1 MEVPII
7 ISDENNK
14 SEISSRKKLKNRLTT
29 GTFALLIALL
39 AVVSA
44 TYAWYVYNTGRHT
57 TKVRMAAGAVGEVSE
72 IAPED
77 ISDGEDVGSQEA
89 EEILNDGETSVEQP
103 DSADASDTSNP
114 QVEIVLPQKNVFIP
128 VSEFLPV
135 QEREELL
142 SLISHDEVYLVHI
155 RDDSEMQYS
164 IFFNQALEQKD
175 VCLYRFDSE
184 ENKVVDAD
192 SVQDVMSFDENNRTL
207 VLNTKDSSD
216 YVLVI
221 SNAEKYKELGY
232 TASIAAA
239 QQQTEPSETG
249 EEETENK
256 AATEVALTS
265 VILKPDSELETVP
278 VAFLEYL
285 SDLDVC
291 SVTLV
296 YADGSEKM
304 LDKEDGRYECS
315 AEHADEEDAEGTVRR
330 TYHVVVKEL
339 ATGAVFEDTESVE
352 IGRKDPVEI
361 KTEDMTTVMLEGRKK
376 EKPEGSYTTYLFEK
390 GLDKILKK
398 VGEECT
404 EVIIAAKAEDRD
416 ETIYEIADLTYHV
429 MVLMTEQG
437 ISLADIRKEL
447 AKRHII
453 DHKVKQEKMTK

>member
-352 IGRKDPVEI
+352 IGRRDPVEI

-376 EKPEGSYTTYLFEK
+376 WMMVQSVPDVSGRYAMNCDKGIEKIYYVSDDGDLT
-390 GLDKILKK
+390 
-398 VGEECT
+398 C
-404 EVIIAAKAEDRD
+404 AEDSFQLQ
-416 ETIYEIADLTYHV
+416 A
-429 MVLMTEQG
+429 G
-437 ISLADIRKEL
+437 
-447 AKRHII
+447 
-453 DHKVKQEKMTK
+453 EKYTFLIKLQ

>member
-1 MEVPII
+1 VNEMEVPII

-239 QQQTEPSETG
+239 QQQTEPSKTG

-376 EKPEGSYTTYLFEK
+376 WMMVQSVPDVSGRYAMNCDKGIEKIYYVSDDGDLT
-390 GLDKILKK
+390 
-398 VGEECT
+398 C
-404 EVIIAAKAEDRD
+404 AEDSFQLQ
-416 ETIYEIADLTYHV
+416 A
-429 MVLMTEQG
+429 G
-437 ISLADIRKEL
+437 
-447 AKRHII
+447 
-453 DHKVKQEKMTK
+453 EKYTFLIKLQ

>member
-29 GTFALLIALL
+29 GTFALLIALF

-256 AATEVALTS
+256 ASTEVALTS

-376 EKPEGSYTTYLFEK
+376 WMMVQSVPDVSGRYAMNCDKGIEKIYYVSDDGDLT
-390 GLDKILKK
+390 
-398 VGEECT
+398 C
-404 EVIIAAKAEDRD
+404 AEDSFQLQ
-416 ETIYEIADLTYHV
+416 A
-429 MVLMTEQG
+429 G
-437 ISLADIRKEL
+437 
-447 AKRHII
+447 
-453 DHKVKQEKMTK
+453 EKYTFLIKLQ

>member
-14 SEISSRKKLKNRLTT
+14 SEISSRKKLKKRLTT

-239 QQQTEPSETG
+239 QQQTEPSKTG

-376 EKPEGSYTTYLFEK
+376 WMMVQSVPDVSGRYAMNCDKGIEKIYYVSDDGDLT
-390 GLDKILKK
+390 
-398 VGEECT
+398 C
-404 EVIIAAKAEDRD
+404 AEDSFQLQ
-416 ETIYEIADLTYHV
+416 A
-429 MVLMTEQG
+429 G
-437 ISLADIRKEL
+437 
-447 AKRHII
+447 
-453 DHKVKQEKMTK
+453 EKYTFLIKLQ

>member
-265 VILKPDSELETVP
+265 VILKPDSELETVS

-376 EKPEGSYTTYLFEK
+376 WMMVQSVPDVSGRYAMNCDKGIEKIYYVSDDGDLT
-390 GLDKILKK
+390 
-398 VGEECT
+398 C
-404 EVIIAAKAEDRD
+404 AEDSFQLQ
-416 ETIYEIADLTYHV
+416 A
-429 MVLMTEQG
+429 G
-437 ISLADIRKEL
+437 
-447 AKRHII
+447 
-453 DHKVKQEKMTK
+453 EKYTFLIKLQ

>member
-103 DSADASDTSNP
+103 VSADASDTSNP

-376 EKPEGSYTTYLFEK
+376 WMMVQSVPDVSGRYAMNCDKGIEKIYYVSDDGDLT
-390 GLDKILKK
+390 
-398 VGEECT
+398 C
-404 EVIIAAKAEDRD
+404 AEDSFQLQ
-416 ETIYEIADLTYHV
+416 A
-429 MVLMTEQG
+429 G
-437 ISLADIRKEL
+437 
-447 AKRHII
+447 
-453 DHKVKQEKMTK
+453 EKYTFLIKLQ

>member
-376 EKPEGSYTTYLFEK
+376 WMMVQSVPDVSGRYAMNCDKGIEKIYYVSDDGDLT
-390 GLDKILKK
+390 
-398 VGEECT
+398 C
-404 EVIIAAKAEDRD
+404 AED
-416 ETIYEIADLTYHV
+416 
-429 MVLMTEQG
+429 
-437 ISLADIRKEL
+437 SF
-447 AKRHII
+447 
-453 DHKVKQEKMTK
+453 

>member
-7 ISDENNK
+7 ISDENNE

-376 EKPEGSYTTYLFEK
+376 WMMVQSVPDVSGRYAMNCDKGIEKIYYVSDDGDLT
-390 GLDKILKK
+390 
-398 VGEECT
+398 C
-404 EVIIAAKAEDRD
+404 AEDSFQLQ
-416 ETIYEIADLTYHV
+416 A
-429 MVLMTEQG
+429 G
-437 ISLADIRKEL
+437 
-447 AKRHII
+447 
-453 DHKVKQEKMTK
+453 EKYTFLIKLQ

>member
-361 KTEDMTTVMLEGRKK
+361 KTEDMTTIMLEGRKK
-376 EKPEGSYTTYLFEK
+376 WMMVQSVPDVSGRYAMNCDKGIEKIYYVSDDGDLT
-390 GLDKILKK
+390 
-398 VGEECT
+398 C
-404 EVIIAAKAEDRD
+404 AEDSFQLQ
-416 ETIYEIADLTYHV
+416 A
-429 MVLMTEQG
+429 G
-437 ISLADIRKEL
+437 
-447 AKRHII
+447 
-453 DHKVKQEKMTK
+453 EKYTFLIKLQ

>member
-164 IFFNQALEQKD
+164 IFFNQDLEQKD

-376 EKPEGSYTTYLFEK
+376 WMMVQSVPDVSGRYAMNCDKGIEKIYYVSDDGDLT
-390 GLDKILKK
+390 
-398 VGEECT
+398 C
-404 EVIIAAKAEDRD
+404 AEDSFQLQ
-416 ETIYEIADLTYHV
+416 A
-429 MVLMTEQG
+429 G
-437 ISLADIRKEL
+437 
-447 AKRHII
+447 
-453 DHKVKQEKMTK
+453 EKYTFLIKLQ

>member
-44 TYAWYVYNTGRHT
+44 TYAWYGYNTGRHT

-376 EKPEGSYTTYLFEK
+376 WMMVQSVPDVSGRYAMNCDKGIEKIYYVSDDGDLT
-390 GLDKILKK
+390 
-398 VGEECT
+398 C
-404 EVIIAAKAEDRD
+404 AEDSFQLQ
-416 ETIYEIADLTYHV
+416 A
-429 MVLMTEQG
+429 G
-437 ISLADIRKEL
+437 
-447 AKRHII
+447 
-453 DHKVKQEKMTK
+453 EKYTFLIKLQ

>member
-89 EEILNDGETSVEQP
+89 EELLNDGETSVEQP

-339 ATGAVFEDTESVE
+339 ATGAVFEDAESVE

-376 EKPEGSYTTYLFEK
+376 WMMVQSVPDVSGRYAMNCDKGIEKIYYVSDDGDLT
-390 GLDKILKK
+390 
-398 VGEECT
+398 C
-404 EVIIAAKAEDRD
+404 AEDSFQLQ
-416 ETIYEIADLTYHV
+416 A
-429 MVLMTEQG
+429 G
-437 ISLADIRKEL
+437 
-447 AKRHII
+447 
-453 DHKVKQEKMTK
+453 EKYTFLIKLQ

>member
-1 MEVPII
+1 MPII

-376 EKPEGSYTTYLFEK
+376 WMMVQSVPDVSGRYAMNCDKGIEKIYYVSDDGDLT
-390 GLDKILKK
+390 
-398 VGEECT
+398 C
-404 EVIIAAKAEDRD
+404 AEDSFQLQ
-416 ETIYEIADLTYHV
+416 A
-429 MVLMTEQG
+429 G
-437 ISLADIRKEL
+437 
-447 AKRHII
+447 
-453 DHKVKQEKMTK
+453 EKYTFLIKLQ

>member
-1 MEVPII
+1 MKWRCRLLFLMRITSQRFPAEKI
-7 ISDENNK
+7 
-14 SEISSRKKLKNRLTT
+14 KNRLTT

-265 VILKPDSELETVP
+265 VTFEARFGAGDCT
-278 VAFLEYL
+278 
-285 SDLDVC
+285 
-291 SVTLV
+291 
-296 YADGSEKM
+296 
-304 LDKEDGRYECS
+304 GRIF
-315 AEHADEEDAEGTVRR
+315 G
-330 TYHVVVKEL
+330 
-339 ATGAVFEDTESVE
+339 VF
-352 IGRKDPVEI
+352 K
-361 KTEDMTTVMLEGRKK
+361 
-376 EKPEGSYTTYLFEK
+376 
-390 GLDKILKK
+390 
-398 VGEECT
+398 
-404 EVIIAAKAEDRD
+404 
-416 ETIYEIADLTYHV
+416 
-429 MVLMTEQG
+429 
-437 ISLADIRKEL
+437 
-447 AKRHII
+447 
-453 DHKVKQEKMTK
+453 

>member
-155 RDDSEMQYS
+155 RDDSEMQFS

-376 EKPEGSYTTYLFEK
+376 WMMVQSVPDVSGRYAMNCDKGIEKIYYVSDDGDLT
-390 GLDKILKK
+390 
-398 VGEECT
+398 C
-404 EVIIAAKAEDRD
+404 AEDSFQLQ
-416 ETIYEIADLTYHV
+416 A
-429 MVLMTEQG
+429 G
-437 ISLADIRKEL
+437 
-447 AKRHII
+447 
-453 DHKVKQEKMTK
+453 EKYTFLIKLQ

>member
-256 AATEVALTS
+256 ATEVALTS

-376 EKPEGSYTTYLFEK
+376 WMMVQSVPDVSGRYAMNCDKGIEKIYYVSDDGDLT
-390 GLDKILKK
+390 
-398 VGEECT
+398 C
-404 EVIIAAKAEDRD
+404 AEDSFQLQ
-416 ETIYEIADLTYHV
+416 A
-429 MVLMTEQG
+429 G
-437 ISLADIRKEL
+437 
-447 AKRHII
+447 
-453 DHKVKQEKMTK
+453 EKYTFLIKLQ

>member
-239 QQQTEPSETG
+239 QQQTEPSKTG

-352 IGRKDPVEI
+352 IGRKDPGEI

-376 EKPEGSYTTYLFEK
+376 WMMVQSVPDVSGRYAMNCDKGIEKIYYVSDDGDLT
-390 GLDKILKK
+390 
-398 VGEECT
+398 C
-404 EVIIAAKAEDRD
+404 AEDSFQLQ
-416 ETIYEIADLTYHV
+416 A
-429 MVLMTEQG
+429 G
-437 ISLADIRKEL
+437 
-447 AKRHII
+447 
-453 DHKVKQEKMTK
+453 EKYTFLIKLQ

>member
-232 TASIAAA
+232 TASIAA

-376 EKPEGSYTTYLFEK
+376 WMMVQSVPDVSGRYAMNCDKGIEKIYYVSDDGDLT
-390 GLDKILKK
+390 
-398 VGEECT
+398 C
-404 EVIIAAKAEDRD
+404 AEDSFQLQ
-416 ETIYEIADLTYHV
+416 A
-429 MVLMTEQG
+429 G
-437 ISLADIRKEL
+437 
-447 AKRHII
+447 
-453 DHKVKQEKMTK
+453 EKYTFLIKLQ

>member
-77 ISDGEDVGSQEA
+77 ISDGEDVVSQEA

-376 EKPEGSYTTYLFEK
+376 WMMVQSVPDVSGRYAMNCDKGIEKIYYVSDDGDLT
-390 GLDKILKK
+390 
-398 VGEECT
+398 C
-404 EVIIAAKAEDRD
+404 AEDSFQLQ
-416 ETIYEIADLTYHV
+416 A
-429 MVLMTEQG
+429 G
-437 ISLADIRKEL
+437 
-447 AKRHII
+447 
-453 DHKVKQEKMTK
+453 EKYTFLIKLQ

>member
-192 SVQDVMSFDENNRTL
+192 SVQDVMSFDENNRTI

-376 EKPEGSYTTYLFEK
+376 WMMVQSVPDVSGRYAMNCDKGIEKIYYVSDDGDLT
-390 GLDKILKK
+390 
-398 VGEECT
+398 C
-404 EVIIAAKAEDRD
+404 AEDSFQLQ
-416 ETIYEIADLTYHV
+416 A
-429 MVLMTEQG
+429 G
-437 ISLADIRKEL
+437 
-447 AKRHII
+447 
-453 DHKVKQEKMTK
+453 EKYTFLIKLQ

>member
-77 ISDGEDVGSQEA
+77 ISDGEDVSSQEA

-239 QQQTEPSETG
+239 QQQTEPSKTG

-376 EKPEGSYTTYLFEK
+376 WMMVQSVPDVSGRYAMNCDKGIEKIYYVSDDGDLT
-390 GLDKILKK
+390 
-398 VGEECT
+398 C
-404 EVIIAAKAEDRD
+404 AEDSFQLQ
-416 ETIYEIADLTYHV
+416 A
-429 MVLMTEQG
+429 G
-437 ISLADIRKEL
+437 
-447 AKRHII
+447 
-453 DHKVKQEKMTK
+453 EKYTFLIKLQ

>member
-77 ISDGEDVGSQEA
+77 IRDGEDVGSQEA

-361 KTEDMTTVMLEGRKK
+361 KTEDMTNVMLEGRKK
-376 EKPEGSYTTYLFEK
+376 WMMVQSVPDVSGRYAMNCDKGIEKIYYVSDDGDLT
-390 GLDKILKK
+390 
-398 VGEECT
+398 C
-404 EVIIAAKAEDRD
+404 AEDSFQLQ
-416 ETIYEIADLTYHV
+416 A
-429 MVLMTEQG
+429 G
-437 ISLADIRKEL
+437 
-447 AKRHII
+447 
-453 DHKVKQEKMTK
+453 EKYTFLIKLQ

>member
-376 EKPEGSYTTYLFEK
+376 WMMVQSVPDVSGRYAMNCDKGIEKIYYVSNDGDLT
-390 GLDKILKK
+390 
-398 VGEECT
+398 C
-404 EVIIAAKAEDRD
+404 AEDSFQLQ
-416 ETIYEIADLTYHV
+416 A
-429 MVLMTEQG
+429 G
-437 ISLADIRKEL
+437 
-447 AKRHII
+447 
-453 DHKVKQEKMTK
+453 EKYTFLIKLQ

>member
-57 TKVRMAAGAVGEVSE
+57 TKVRMAAGAGGEVSE

-352 IGRKDPVEI
+352 IERKDPVEI

-376 EKPEGSYTTYLFEK
+376 WMMVQSVPDVSGRYAMNCDKGIEKIYYVSDDGDLT
-390 GLDKILKK
+390 
-398 VGEECT
+398 C
-404 EVIIAAKAEDRD
+404 AEDSFQLQ
-416 ETIYEIADLTYHV
+416 A
-429 MVLMTEQG
+429 G
-437 ISLADIRKEL
+437 
-447 AKRHII
+447 
-453 DHKVKQEKMTK
+453 EKYTFLIKLQ